1 MILRKLPFMIAV
13 ICLGTALSA
22 CSAPAVPL
30 SPAAAGVTQGESEQ
44 MEKYNAYVM
53 LNNLMRGRID
63 EVLIHYFEKFG
74 TEKQPVIED
83 NFSFIM
89 LGVVEQDRAVIDQAK
104 GFIASKP
111 AFASA
116 DPAAAKLIPAIQD
129 LLAVLDGMKVY
140 YDSKGYVDDDFAK
153 GKELHAKL
161 LAAYEAY
168 DKSAQDYYTALQK
181 MGDEQ
186 RLADLQEFKNAGQD
200 IRYNALKFMIDA
212 EATAME
218 IEAQGI
224 HAANVLELDLAKF
237 KAKYDVMTA
246 DLTALTTLSKD
257 KDQIQKEGLNEFSIG
272 SYVQAATEAKV
283 GASNIIERI
292 KNKEPVSD
300 SDLSGQFLDSTEGT
314 PETFNQLIGKAVE
327 RYNGM

>member
-1 MILRKLPFMIAV
+1 MRKLSFVIA
-13 ICLGTALSA
+13 IIMLGAMLSA
-22 CSAPAVPL
+22 CSAITSTVDQAT
-30 SPAAAGVTQGESEQ
+30 AGVTSGESKEI
-44 MEKYNAYVM
+44 EKYNAYVR
-53 LNNLMRGRID
+53 LNNLMTGRIN
-63 EVLIHYFEKFG
+63 EVLVHYFEKFG
-74 TEKQPVIED
+74 AEKQPVIED

-89 LGVVEQDRAVIDQAK
+89 LDVVEQDRAVIDQAK

-116 DPAAAKLIPAIQD
+116 DPAATKLIPAIQD
-129 LLAVLDGMKVY
+129 LLAVLDEMKVY
-140 YDSKGYVDDDFAK
+140 YDSKGYVDDDFAT

-161 LAAYEAY
+161 LTAYEAY
-168 DKSAQDYYTALQK
+168 DKSAQGYYTALQK

-186 RLADLQEFKNAGQD
+186 RLADLQEFKKAGQD

-212 EATAME
+212 EATVME

-237 KAKYDVMTA
+237 KAKYEVMTA

-257 KDQIQKEGLNEFSIG
+257 KDQIQKEGLNEFAIR
-272 SYVQAATEAKV
+272 SYVEAATEAKV

-292 KNKEPVSD
+292 RNKEPVSD